1 MLVHIKDLVKKTEKG
16 KYALGAFNTFNL
28 EITLGIVRGAIEAR
42 APIIIQ
48 VSESTLYYAGV
59 KAITHI
65 VTTIAKNQA
74 DDIPIAL
81 HLDHGKTFS
90 AVMECV
96 KAGFSSIM
104 IDASNLPFDENIAV
118 TKKSAQYAHRYGVWA
133 QGELGKIVKEK
144 KEIERLIQHP
154 EEFLTDADKAQE
166 FVKKTN
172 IDALAVSVGNVHGVY
187 KLKHKAPALDLKRL
201 AEIGKKVDVPLVL
214 HGASK
219 IPSYSIKKAIKLG
232 VRIINIDTEIRH
244 AFRQSLLQSLKK
256 RGEYDPRKLLSPTID
271 AVAKV
276 IVEKIEMFGSAGKI

>member
-1 MLVHIKDLVKKTEKG
+1 MLVHIKDLIKKAEKG

-28 EITLGIVRGAIEAR
+28 EITLGIVNGAVEAQ

-48 VSESTLYYAGV
+48 VSETTLSYAGV

-65 VTTIAKNQA
+65 VKTIAKNQA
-74 DDIPIAL
+74 NNIPIAL
-81 HLDHGKTFS
+81 HLDHGKSFS

-96 KAGFSSIM
+96 KVGFSSIM
-104 IDASNLPFDENIAV
+104 IDASALPFDENIAV
-118 TKKSAQYAHRYGVWA
+118 TKKSAQYAHRHGVWA

-144 KEIERLIQHP
+144 KQIEYLLSHP
-154 EEFLTDADKAQE
+154 EEYLTDPDKAQE

-201 AEIGKKVDVPLVL
+201 SEINKKVNVPLVL

-219 IPSYSIKKAIKLG
+219 VPVNSIKKAIKFG
-232 VRIINIDTEIRH
+232 VRIINIDTETRH
-244 AFRQSLLQSLKK
+244 AFKQSLSRSLKK
-256 RGEYDPRKLLSPTID
+256 PGEYDPRKLLSPTID

-276 IVEKIEMFGSAGKI
+276 IVEKVKMFGSAGKI

>member
-28 EITLGIVRGAIEAR
+28 EITLGIVKGAMEAQ

-48 VSESTLYYAGV
+48 ISETTLNYAGV

-65 VTTIAKNQA
+65 VKTIAKNQA
-74 DDIPIAL
+74 NNIPIAL
-81 HLDHGKTFS
+81 HLDHGKSFS

-104 IDASNLPFDENIAV
+104 IDASNLPFDENITV
-118 TKKSAQYAHRYGVWA
+118 TQKSVQYAHRHGVWA

-144 KEIERLIQHP
+144 KEIEHLVQHP
-154 EEFLTDADKAQE
+154 EKFLTDPDQAQE
-166 FVKKTN
+166 FVKKTK

-187 KLKHKAPALDLKRL
+187 KLEHKAPVLDLKRL

-219 IPSYSIKKAIKLG
+219 IPADSLKKAIKLG
-232 VRIINIDTEIRH
+232 VRIINIDTETRH
-244 AFRQSLLQSLKK
+244 AFKQSLLQSLKK
-256 RGEYDPRKLLSPTID
+256 RGEYDPRKFLSPTID

-276 IVEKIEMFGSAGKI
+276 IKEKIIMFGSAGKV